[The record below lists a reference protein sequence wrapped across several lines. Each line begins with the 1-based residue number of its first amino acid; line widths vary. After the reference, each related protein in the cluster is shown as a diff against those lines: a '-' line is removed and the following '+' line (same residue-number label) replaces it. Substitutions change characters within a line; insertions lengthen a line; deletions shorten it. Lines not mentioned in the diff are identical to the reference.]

1 MKKQKHE
8 NKIHLILLGET
19 GVGKTS
25 IMRRFINNEFISKS
39 SSSIGIDYNFKSMK
53 YNNKTYSI
61 QIFDTAGQERFKSLV
76 KTYYHIGDGFFII
89 FDLTNDNSLDAIKY
103 WIEGVNEIIENP
115 KFIILGNK
123 DDLQKNM
130 KISDDVIKNQLENYK
145 DIIYIKTSAKAGTN
159 IKQAFE
165 KMIDL
170 LENENNNVQIEQ
182 EQNSKKNNSVVIN
195 KKDHKKKKKE
205 KDKQCC

>member
-1 MKKQKHE
+1 MKKLKPVNQIK
-8 NKIHLILLGET
+8 LVLLGET

-103 WIEGVNEIIENP
+103 WIESVNEIIENP

-170 LENENNNVQIEQ
+170 LENDNNNMQIEQ
-182 EQNSKKNNSVVIN
+182 EQKSNKNI
-195 KKDHKKKKKE
+195 
-205 KDKQCC
+205 DKFK

>member
-25 IMRRFINNEFISKS
+25 IMRRFINNEFISN
-39 SSSIGIDYNFKSMK
+39 SSSIGIDYHFKSMK

-103 WIEGVNEIIENP
+103 WIESVNEIIENP

-130 KISDDVIKNQLENYK
+130 KISDDVIQNQLENYK

-170 LENENNNVQIEQ
+170 FENDNNNVQIEQ